1 MLFLNITKI
10 KKMIAMRK
18 LILLAFLMGLMTQIF
33 AQDEQIK
40 QVRQIYNEALSNH
53 EAYDNL
59 RYLCK
64 NTKGRIS
71 GTPEAAA
78 AVEFTRQV
86 LGRLQIDKV
95 FLQDVMV
102 PHWERGEAEYANIS
116 SNVFGSKEVP
126 VSALG
131 LSIATPRNGLAG
143 NVIELQSL
151 DELKELGSKKISG
164 KIVFF
169 NRAMDPK
176 LIRTFSAY
184 GGAVDQRTK
193 GAAEAAKYGAV
204 GVVVRSTTTGYD
216 DFPHTGVMYYE
227 KDVPQ
232 IPAVMISTNG
242 ANLLSEWMKK
252 DPDLSFYFKTTC
264 INLKDELSHNVI
276 GEIKGSTFPE
286 EIITIGGHLD
296 AWDSGEGAHDD
307 GAGCIQSI
315 EVLRLFKV
323 LGIQPKRTIR
333 AVMFMDEEISQAG
346 GKKYAELARENGE
359 KHYAALESDR
369 GALTPRGFGFGTD
382 GERLEN
388 LLDLEKYF
396 TPYELDRFVKGG
408 GGADIGP
415 LREFGTLLISYI
427 PDAQRYFDFHHSP
440 NDVFENVN
448 EREMQLGS
456 AAIAS
461 LIYLIDY
468 YDL

>member
-1 MLFLNITKI
+1 MKKLF
-10 KKMIAMRK
+10 
-18 LILLAFLMGLMTQIF
+18 LLAFSLGLLGQIF
-33 AQDEQIK
+33 AQSEQTK
-40 QVRQIYNEALSNH
+40 QIRQIYDEALSNH
-53 EAYDNL
+53 EAYENL

-78 AVEFTRQV
+78 AVEFTKQV
-86 LGRLQIDKV
+86 LSRLQLDTV
-95 FLQDVMV
+95 YLQKVMV
-102 PHWERGEAEYANIS
+102 PHWDRGEIEYANITS
-116 SNVFGSKEVP
+116 RIFGSKEVP
-126 VSALG
+126 ISALG
-131 LSIATPRNGLAG
+131 LSISTPLNGLAG
-143 NVIELQSL
+143 NVIEVHSL
-151 DELKELGSKKISG
+151 DELKDLSSKKISG

-193 GAAEAAKYGAV
+193 GAAEAAKYGAI
-204 GVVVRSTTTGYD
+204 GVVVRSHTTGYD

-227 KDVPQ
+227 EGVPK

-242 ANLLSEWMKK
+242 ANLLSDWLKK
-252 DPDLSFYFKTTC
+252 DPDLNFYFKTSC
-264 INLKDELSHNVI
+264 KNMQDELSHNVI
-276 GEIKGSTFPE
+276 GELKGSTFPE

-333 AVMFMDEEISQAG
+333 AVMFMDEEISQSG
-346 GKKYAELARENGE
+346 GKAYAERARKNGE

-396 TPYELDRFVKGG
+396 TLYELDRFVKGG
-408 GGADIGP
+408 GGPDIGP

>member
-1 MLFLNITKI
+1 MKYIIILIFPIIFL
-10 KKMIAMRK
+10 A
-18 LILLAFLMGLMTQIF
+18 QIS
-33 AQDEQIK
+33 AQDEQVENIQK
-40 QVRQIYNEALSNH
+40 IYNEALSNH
-53 EAYDNL
+53 EAYENL

-64 NTKGRIS
+64 KTKGRIA

-78 AVEFTRQV
+78 AVTFTRQV
-86 LGRLQIDKV
+86 LSRLDIDSV
-95 FLQDVMV
+95 YLQDIVV
-102 PHWERGEAEYANIS
+102 PHWERGEVEIAKVS
-116 SNVFGSKEVP
+116 STLFGSKEIP
-126 VSALG
+126 ASALG
-131 LSIATPRNGLAG
+131 LSVATSEDGLTG
-143 NVIELQSL
+143 KVIEVQSL
-151 DELKELGSKKISG
+151 DELKNLGTEKISG

-169 NRAMDPK
+169 NRAMDPT

-184 GGAVDQRTK
+184 GGAVDQRTR
-193 GAAEAAKYGAV
+193 GASEASKFGAI
-204 GVVVRSTTTGYD
+204 GVVVRSLTTSYD
-216 DFPHTGVMYYE
+216 DHPHTGVMYYE
-227 KDVPQ
+227 EGVKE

-242 ANLLSEWMKK
+242 ANFLSKWLEN
-252 DPDLSFYFKTTC
+252 DADLNFFFKTSC
-264 INLKDELSHNVI
+264 ANLPDEPSHNVI
-276 GEIKGSTFPE
+276 GEIKGSTYPD

-296 AWDSGEGAHDD
+296 AWDTGEGAHDD

-346 GKKYAELARENGE
+346 GKRYAELAKENGE

-369 GALTPRGFGFGTD
+369 GALTPRGFGFGTE
-382 GERLEN
+382 GKRLEK

-396 TPYELDRFVKGG
+396 TAYELDKFVKGG

-415 LREFGTLLISYI
+415 LREFGALLISYI
-427 PDAQRYFDFHHSP
+427 PDAQRYFDFHHST

-461 LIYLIDY
+461 LIYLIDL

>member
-1 MLFLNITKI
+1 MKHFVII
-10 KKMIAMRK
+10 
-18 LILLAFLMGLMTQIF
+18 ILSIGIF
-33 AQDEQIK
+33 GTISAQDKPEGRI
-40 QVRQIYNEALSNH
+40 RQIYDEALTSH
-53 EAYDNL
+53 EAYENL

-64 NTKGRIS
+64 STKGRIS

-78 AVEFTRQV
+78 AVEFTRQA
-86 LGRLQIDKV
+86 LSQLQIDSV
-95 FLQDVMV
+95 YLQDVTV
-102 PHWERGEAEYANIS
+102 PHWERGEIEYANIS
-116 SNVFGSKEVP
+116 SKVFGSKEVP

-131 LSIATPRNGLAG
+131 RSIATPSEGLAG
-143 NVIELQSL
+143 KIIEVHSL
-151 DELKELGSKKISG
+151 EMLKDLGPDKISG

-169 NRAMDPK
+169 NRPMDPK
-176 LIRTFSAY
+176 LIRAFSAY
-184 GGAVDQRTK
+184 GGAVDQRTR
-193 GAAEAAKYGAV
+193 GASEAAKYGAI
-204 GVVVRSTTTGYD
+204 GVVVRSLTTSYD

-227 KDVPQ
+227 TGVQQ
-232 IPAVMISTNG
+232 IPAIMISTNG
-242 ANLLSEWMKK
+242 ANLLSDWLKK
-252 DPDLSFYFKTTC
+252 DTGLSFYFKTSC
-264 INLKDELSHNVI
+264 YNLPDELSYNVI
-276 GEIKGSTFPE
+276 GEIKGSSFPD

-333 AVMFMDEEISQAG
+333 AVLFMDEEISQSG
-346 GKKYAELARENGE
+346 SKRYAELAKARGE

-369 GALTPRGFGFGTD
+369 GALTPRGFGFGAE
-382 GERLEN
+382 GERLEK

-396 TPYELDRFVKGG
+396 TPYELDKFIKGG
-408 GGADIGP
+408 GGPDIGP
-415 LREFGTLLISYI
+415 LREFGTLLLSYI

-461 LIYLIDY
+461 LIYLIDFF
-468 YDL
+468 DL